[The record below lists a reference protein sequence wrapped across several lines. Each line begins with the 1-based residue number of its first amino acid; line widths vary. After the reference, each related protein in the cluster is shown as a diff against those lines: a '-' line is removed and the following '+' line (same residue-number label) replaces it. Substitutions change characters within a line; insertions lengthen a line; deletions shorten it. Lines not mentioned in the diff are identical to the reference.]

1 MTLTLLLRP
10 LLRRLLALP
19 LRLLRLR
26 LLTVL
31 WRALHLGLRRCRLRG
46 LRSGLR
52 LTLPWRL
59 RAGLPGRLLLGMLSA
74 LMTLLRRLCP
84 LGRLLR
90 GRRRWLPLSLSIP
103 VRRPRRSHS
112 QQRLLR
118 HRAGEPG
125 HRSEPD
131 RLLRRA

>member
-1 MTLTLLLRP
+1 MTLALLLRP
-10 LLRRLLALP
+10 LPLLRRLIALP

-31 WRALHLGLRRCRLRG
+31 WRALHLGRLRG
-46 LRSGLR
+46 LRSLAALLRGLC
-52 LTLPWRL
+52 LNLLWRL
-59 RAGLPGRLLLGMLSA
+59 RTGLGMLSA
-74 LMTLLRRLCP
+74 LTPLLWRLCP

-90 GRRRWLPLSLSIP
+90 GRRRRRQLSLSIP
-103 VRRPRRSHS
+103 VRRPRRSQS

-131 RLLRRA
+131 RLLRHA